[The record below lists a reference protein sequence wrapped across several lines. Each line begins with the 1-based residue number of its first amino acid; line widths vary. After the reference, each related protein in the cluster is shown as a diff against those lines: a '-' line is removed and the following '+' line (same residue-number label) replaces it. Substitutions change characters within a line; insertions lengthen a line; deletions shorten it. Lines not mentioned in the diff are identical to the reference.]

1 MEPPTPLATFTPVD
15 FLFPNIKISAGAYQR
30 AQEYINETVRQ
41 KGVVESYMYG
51 FRKADDP
58 EHIVRELYF
67 PPQRCSPWG
76 VEVDTRFL
84 STIFREFKERG
95 FIPNS
100 WIHHHCYGA
109 LIPSGPDAPP
119 VNDREG
125 SKRLLDVIG
134 LDNYKQFDKI
144 ERANLEHMLKD
155 QTNDGTLHL
164 STEGQRGLQIVL
176 RAKEGKSSDLAQLL
190 SSLSYVGISIPTFY
204 SYVYCIIMNPSIPN
218 PNLLKRAKS
227 AAVRIGEEI
236 ASPIEAKILRDPEVR
251 RRQLIQPDIF
261 KDPYAGVFWRKWT
274 TYGPSNDYV
283 KEKHVTLNVVGI
295 EGDII
300 VDQEIIQKEVKE
312 RATKS
317 RVRNTAWFV
326 GAPLFGKDDEGD

>member
-1 MEPPTPLATFTPVD
+1 MEPPSTATFTPVD
-15 FLFPNIKISAGAYQR
+15 FLFTNIKISSGAYQR

-58 EHIVRELYF
+58 EHLVRELYF
-67 PPQRCSPWG
+67 PPQRSSQWG
-76 VEVDTRFL
+76 VEVDTRYL
-84 STIFREFKERG
+84 SITFKEFRERG

-109 LIPSGPDAPP
+109 LMPSGPTAPP
-119 VNDREG
+119 VNDRDG

-144 ERANLEHMLKD
+144 ERASLEHMLKG

-164 STEGQRGLQIVL
+164 STEGQRRLQIVL
-176 RAKEGKSSDLAQLL
+176 RAKEGKSFDLAQLL

-218 PNLLKRAKS
+218 PNLLKRAQS
-227 AAVRIGEEI
+227 AAVRMGEEI
-236 ASPIEAKILRDPEVR
+236 ASPIEAEILRDPEVR
-251 RRQLIQPDIF
+251 RRRHIQPDIF

-274 TYGPSNDYV
+274 TYGLSDDYV
-283 KEKHVTLNVVGI
+283 KEKHVTLSVVDV
-295 EGDII
+295 EGDMIL
-300 VDQEIIQKEVKE
+300 DQEKIQREVKE
-312 RATKS
+312 KVTKS
-317 RVRNTAWFV
+317 RVRNTAWFI